1 MALDLAMRT
10 EGLPALDLWE
20 ALLDRSVRLD
30 CEEDNQA
37 ALSIAQ
43 SGKNP
48 NIRHMGRTH
57 GVCAA
62 WLNER
67 FTEQPEWVTA
77 RYCDTAEMAAD
88 LMTKPCTD
96 AVKWAHAIG
105 LVGLSR
111 TPRAKV
117 S

>member
-1 MALDLAMRT
+1 M
-10 EGLPALDLWE
+10 
-20 ALLDRSVRLD
+20 DRSVRLD

-48 NIRHMGRTH
+48 NIRDMGRTH

-67 FTEQPEWVTA
+67 FAERPEWVTA

-88 LMTKPCTD
+88 LMKKPFAD
-96 AVKWAHAIG
+96 AVKWAHAVG

-111 TPRAKV
+111 TPKAKV